1 MVEIFPVELFQKVFC
16 DVGTVWSG
24 IVMDQSIFGTQRA
37 HSFRYPRSLL
47 TIEYK
52 ADLEISGNSSESSL
66 VVNLRL
72 PLTT

>member
-1 MVEIFPVELFQKVFC
+1 MVENFPVELFQKVFC
-16 DVGTVWSG
+16 DVGTVWSSL
-24 IVMDQSIFGTQRA
+24 SIFGTQRA

-47 TIEYK
+47 TIVYK